1 MKLLILAVFLV
12 GLTNCTKDE
21 AAAENL
27 RNTCLIDPVVC
38 QNWQMEVWLMLIL
51 LSMFFLEIWSLTS
64 NVVNILF
71 LPAMTSVFVWKWISA
86 WHIYDLRAFY
96 LSPCFAPIR
105 DKAFHLN
112 EYWVNITNGTKDQSV
127 ACCKKCNRALFR
139 AIKIAP
145 KSRNHPMQKRAFI

>member
-12 GLTNCTKDE
+12 GLTNCPKDE

-105 DKAFHLN
+105 DKALLLN
-112 EYWVNITNGTKDQSV
+112 ECWVNITKGTKDPGL
-127 ACCKKCNRALFR
+127 ACFTNCNRALFG
-139 AIKIAP
+139 AIKIAL
-145 KSRNHPMQKRAFI
+145 KSSYHQMQKRTSV